1 MIKLQEFRE
10 QITARVGDNGA
21 LSSLHPSNW
30 DKQLEKIPSG
40 SKLFYITHEDTHP
53 YNLVIK
59 SVIVVRGANEWFV
72 DLHVEEPKKPR
83 PSFINHSVAIMFI
96 IFLLGL
102 IAGGIMGVNIQLQ
115 DLRDMYKKTHITPES
130 NR

>member
-10 QITARVGDNGA
+10 QIAARIGDNGA

-59 SVIVVRGANEWFV
+59 SVVVVRGANEWFV
-72 DLHVEEPKKPR
+72 DLHEEPKKPR
-83 PSFINHSVAIMFI
+83 PLMNSSVAWMFV